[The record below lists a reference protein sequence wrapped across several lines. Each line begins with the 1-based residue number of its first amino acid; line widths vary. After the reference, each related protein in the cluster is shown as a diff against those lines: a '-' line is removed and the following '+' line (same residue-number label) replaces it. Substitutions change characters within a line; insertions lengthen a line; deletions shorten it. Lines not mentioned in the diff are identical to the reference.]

1 MNLFNKNKLAI
12 TFLFGFYLIAM
23 NNVSFKANLVVDSS
37 LYNKMPQGTP
47 DGYTDSLV
55 RGYKKFLDN
64 DIIKNVTEGDTIELY
79 KDKYNRGFALGI
91 RYTSNKL
98 EQPIESGIYTNK
110 KIPTVTVGSLIHDT
124 MIYLIIKSGIQQK
137 YSETTKK
144 NFIRA
149 LQKLLD
155 DNKNVI

>member
-1 MNLFNKNKLAI
+1 
-12 TFLFGFYLIAM
+12 M

-64 DIIKNVTEGDTIELY
+64 DIIKKVTDGDTIELY
-79 KDKYNRGFALGI
+79 KDKYSRGFALGI
-91 RYTSNKL
+91 RYRSNKL